1 MQNRFTLYRQLVNAI
16 KTAKNSQN
24 LDSIIQQ
31 HIFVCHIHKDH
42 KAAINELIKEQKFE
56 DINGLDFNVWAWD
69 TLDVIE
75 KAANIIADAYYNLHW
90 EQKGFNVY

>member
-24 LDSIIQQ
+24 LDSIIEQSN
-31 HIFVCHIHKDH
+31 VVATLHKDH
-42 KAAINELIKEQKFE
+42 KADIDELIKEQKFE

-75 KAANIIADAYYNLHW
+75 RAANKIASIYYDFHW